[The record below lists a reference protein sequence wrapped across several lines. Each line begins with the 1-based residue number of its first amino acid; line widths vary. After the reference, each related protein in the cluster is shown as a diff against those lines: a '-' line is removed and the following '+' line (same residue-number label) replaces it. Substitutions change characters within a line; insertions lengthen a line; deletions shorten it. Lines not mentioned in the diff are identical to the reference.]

1 MTRPIPAADPAQDS
15 LAPQVH
21 PRQMSS
27 QVSGSAATQI
37 TPDTTREVQLAISGM
52 SCASCVG
59 RIEKSLNSLNGVQAT
74 VNLPLESALV
84 IAPVAISETEI
95 VAAVQK
101 AGYEATISQPGF
113 GTGAAVPGSNS
124 ELADYDELGELGE
137 LSGGTE
143 SSSHR
148 GYAGDI
154 DLAGRPLRN
163 RLIVAAVLAL
173 PVLLISMVMP
183 LHFPG
188 WEWVVGALSLPVAT
202 WAAWPFHKAAFKA
215 IKHGTFTM
223 DTLVSIGVIAAM
235 VWSYVYLLRGGSP
248 AAEPG
253 HGAMGWLGMPNIY
266 FEVAAVVV
274 AFLLAGRVA
283 EHRAKLKAGDS
294 LRALLKLG
302 AKHADLVTLDNQG
315 APVRNANGS
324 WATTRVPVSRLVVG
338 DVFAVEPG
346 ATVATDGVVIFGNSA
361 IDASLVT
368 GESVPIEVTEG
379 TDVVGGTIN
388 TDGYLLVRATAVG
401 AETALARISALVV
414 AAQTGKA
421 PIARLGDRISAVF
434 VPIVIGIAILTFIG
448 WLLFSGDVNQAF
460 MAAVAVLIIA
470 CPCALGLA
478 TPTAILVGTGRG
490 AQLGVLIKGP
500 EILELTR
507 TVDTVVLD
515 KTGTVTEG
523 RLKVEAYTS
532 PQVLAY
538 AAAVEAQS
546 EHPVAKAIVAA
557 AEAAGGGVVAGD
569 VVYIGAADAGV
580 AARAGDGGAG
590 DASVPGVGNVG
601 AGGQHYVVTGFV
613 NTPGGGVQGTI
624 NGKLPIYVGQLN
636 WLAKLGAAIPADIA
650 QAVAQAETNGATTVV
665 VAAAQGDYLTAIGV
679 IELRDP
685 PKATST
691 AAIAELKQLGLRPI
705 LLTGDSQGAATAV
718 AAATGIAPDDVIA
731 RVQPTDKAAT
741 VARLQAEGRRVA
753 MVGDGVNDA
762 AALATAD
769 LGLAMGTGTD
779 AAMAASDITLVTGD
793 LQAAATAVRLS
804 RQTLRIIKQNLF
816 WAFAYNAAAIP
827 LAAAGLLNPMI
838 AGGAMA
844 LSSALVV
851 LNSLRL
857 RQAR

>member
-1 MTRPIPAADPAQDS
+1 
-15 LAPQVH
+15 
-21 PRQMSS
+21 
-27 QVSGSAATQI
+27 
-37 TPDTTREVQLAISGM
+37 M

-59 RIEKSLNSLNGVQAT
+59 RIEKSLNSLAGVTGT

-84 IAPVAISETEI
+84 LAPTQVSDADII
-95 VAAVQK
+95 AAVQR
-101 AGYEATISQPGF
+101 AGYEARLD
-113 GTGAAVPGSNS
+113 VPQFAEDASDLTS
-124 ELADYDELGELGE
+124 DEI
-137 LSGGTE
+137 TE
-143 SSSHR
+143 SNSHR

-154 DLAGRPLRN
+154 DLAGKPLKT
-163 RLIVAAVLAL
+163 RLIVALAL
-173 PVLLISMVMP
+173 AVPVLVISMVMP

-188 WEWVVGALSLPVAT
+188 WEWVVAALSLPVAT
-202 WAAWPFHKAAFKA
+202 WAAWPFHRAAFKA

-235 VWSYVYLLRGGSP
+235 VWSFVYLLRGGTP

-253 HGAMGWLGMPNIY
+253 HDGMGWVGMPNIY

-283 EHRAKLKAGDS
+283 EHRAKLKASDS
-294 LRALLKLG
+294 LRALLQLG
-302 AKHADLVTLDNQG
+302 AKHAELVQLDEQG
-315 APVRNANGS
+315 EPVRLANGR
-324 WATTRVPVSRLVVG
+324 WATTRVPVQRLVVG

-368 GESVPIEVTEG
+368 GESVPIEVTTG

-401 AETALARISALVV
+401 AETALARISALVT

-448 WLLFSGDVNQAF
+448 WLVFSGDVNQAF

-523 RLKVEAYTS
+523 RLKVEAATS
-532 PQVLAY
+532 PEVLAY

-557 AEAAGGGVVAGD
+557 GFEASGFGASGFAGGKVEQQALVVSHF
-569 VVYIGAADAGV
+569 
-580 AARAGDGGAG
+580 R
-590 DASVPGVGNVG
+590 
-601 AGGQHYVVTGFV
+601 
-613 NTPGGGVQGTI
+613 NTPGGGVQGI
-624 NGKLPIYVGQLN
+624 VNGQLPVYVGQLN
-636 WLAKLGAAIPADIA
+636 WIAKLGTQIPASVA
-650 QAVAQAETNGATTVV
+650 AAVEQAEANGATTVV
-665 VAAAQGDYLTAIGV
+665 VATKDGGPLTAIGV

-685 PKATST
+685 PKPTSA

-705 LLTGDSQGAATAV
+705 LLTGDSQGAAEAT
-718 AAATGIAPDDVIA
+718 AAATGIAPTDVIA
-731 RVQPTDKAAT
+731 RVLPSEKAET
-741 VARLQAEGRRVA
+741 IARLQAEGCRVA

-804 RQTLRIIKQNLF
+804 RQTLKIIKQNLF

-851 LNSLRL
+851 TNSLRL
-857 RQAR
+857 RRAN

>member
-1 MTRPIPAADPAQDS
+1 MTSTLLATPKKAKTSKFDTATIPAPIGKHAE
-15 LAPQVH
+15 
-21 PRQMSS
+21 
-27 QVSGSAATQI
+27 
-37 TPDTTREVQLAISGM
+37 TREVQLAISGM

-59 RIEKSLNSLNGVQAT
+59 RIEKSLNGLTGVMAT

-84 IAPVAISETEI
+84 HAPILVTDNDII
-95 VAAVQK
+95 AAVQK
-101 AGYEATISQPGF
+101 AGYEATITP
-113 GTGAAVPGSNS
+113 
-124 ELADYDELGELGE
+124 
-137 LSGGTE
+137 TE
-143 SSSHR
+143 SVTSHR

-154 DLAGRPLRN
+154 DLAGTALKS
-163 RLIVAAVLAL
+163 RLIVAASLAL
-173 PVLLISMVMP
+173 PVLVISMVMP

-188 WEWVVGALSLPVAT
+188 WEWVVAALSLPVAT

-235 VWSYVYLLRGGSP
+235 VWSFVYLLRGGSP

-253 HGAMGWLGMPNIY
+253 HGAMGWMGMPNIY

-283 EHRAKLKAGDS
+283 EHRAKLKASDS

-302 AKHADLVTLDNQG
+302 AKHADLVTLDQDG
-315 APVRNANGS
+315 EPVRNANGS
-324 WATTRVPVSRLVVG
+324 WDTTRVPVAKLVGG
-338 DVFAVEPG
+338 DVFAIEPG

-368 GESVPIEVTEG
+368 GESVPIEATVG
-379 TDVVGGTIN
+379 TNVVGGTIN

-401 AETALARISALVV
+401 AETALARISALVT

-421 PIARLGDRISAVF
+421 PIARLGDRISAIF
-434 VPIVIGIAILTFIG
+434 VPIVIGIAVLTFIG
-448 WLLFSGDVNQAF
+448 WLVFSGDVNQAF

-507 TVDTVVLD
+507 TVDTVILD

-523 RLKVEAYTS
+523 RLKVEAVTS
-532 PQVLAY
+532 PEVLAY

-546 EHPVAKAIVAA
+546 EHPVAKAIVMAA
-557 AEAAGGGVVAGD
+557 HGSASSVA
-569 VVYIGAADAGV
+569 VQQLTVSHF
-580 AARAGDGGAG
+580 R
-590 DASVPGVGNVG
+590 
-601 AGGQHYVVTGFV
+601 
-613 NTPGGGVQGTI
+613 NTPGGGVQGI
-624 NGKLPIYVGQLN
+624 VNGQMPVFVGQLN
-636 WLAKLGAAIPADIA
+636 WLSGIGAIIPDAIAD
-650 QAVAQAETNGATTVV
+650 AVAQAEANGATTVV
-665 VAAAQGDYLTAIGV
+665 VATKDASPLTAIGV

-685 PKATST
+685 PKPTSA

-705 LLTGDSQGAATAV
+705 LLTGDSQGAATAT
-718 AAATGIAPDDVIA
+718 AAATGIEPADVIA
-731 RVQPTDKAAT
+731 RVLPTDKAAT
-741 VARLQAEGRRVA
+741 VARLQAEGHRVA

-804 RQTLRIIKQNLF
+804 RRTLRIIKQNLF

-851 LNSLRL
+851 ANSLRL
-857 RQAR
+857 RKAR